1 MLSQINK
8 NNLHHAYLLE
18 GGDQVLNSLFEYLE
32 KELNIDTKSNPDLY
46 FKSFDTF
53 KIDDARELN
62 KIKDEKALGKGK
74 RIIIIKANSFL
85 REAQNAMLKMY
96 EEPIFNTFFFIV
108 VKDKNTLI
116 PTFISRFY
124 FIESS
129 DKVLD
134 FNKEVNTFL
143 KMNLKERIDFIKD
156 FTAKDDEDEEG
167 YIAPRHKALSFLNT
181 LEYIINNKSKKTNAD
196 FENLAKI
203 FKIRSAL
210 RDPSSP
216 AKTLLEALAL
226 NI

>member
-74 RIIIIKANSFL
+74 RIIILKVNSFL

-96 EEPIFNTFFFIV
+96 EEPILNTFFFIV

-124 FIESS
+124 FIAS
-129 DKVLD
+129 DEKFLD
-134 FNKEVNTFL
+134 FNKEVNAFI

-156 FTAKDDEDEEG
+156 FTAKEDEDEEN
-167 YIAPRHKALSFLNT
+167 YVAPRHKALSFLNT
-181 LEYIINNKSKKTNAD
+181 LESIINNKNKKTNAD
-196 FENLAKI
+196 FENLTKI

-210 RDPSSP
+210 RDPSSS